1 VAIAAVA
8 NAFHAQ
14 HKKVVVVLNIG
25 GVVDVM
31 QWRDQVD
38 AILLAWQPGLEGGN
52 AITDV
57 LSGKVDPSGKLATT
71 FPGKYE
77 DVPSAKSFPG
87 KEFPEQATTGMM
99 GMKMVPAEVTYQE
112 GIYVGYRYYTTFNV
126 KPAYEF
132 GYGLSYTS
140 FSYSDLKL
148 SSSTFKGTL
157 TATVKVTNTG
167 QAPGKE
173 VVQLYVGAPA
183 AKLDKP
189 VEELR
194 AFGKT
199 GLLQPGKSETL
210 TFVLTSAD
218 LASFDM
224 PSSSWVA
231 ESGQYTVKIG
241 ASSTDIKQAATFTLP
256 ADLVVEKDHKVL
268 APQVSIDELKH

>member
-1 VAIAAVA
+1 
-8 NAFHAQ
+8 
-14 HKKVVVVLNIG
+14 
-25 GVVDVM
+25 M

-71 FPGKYE
+71 FPAKYE

-87 KEFPEQATTGMM
+87 KEFPDKATPGMM
-99 GMKMVPAEVTYQE
+99 GMRSIPAEVTYQE
-112 GIYVGYRYYTTFNV
+112 GVYVGYRYYSTFNV
-126 KPAYEF
+126 KPAYAF

-148 SSSTFKGTL
+148 SSSAFKGKL
-157 TATVKVTNTG
+157 TVTVNVTNTG
-167 QAPGKE
+167 QVAGKE
-173 VVQLYVGAPA
+173 VVQLYVSAPA
-183 AKLDKP
+183 TKLDKP
-189 VEELR
+189 AEELR

-199 GLLQPGKSETL
+199 GLLQPGKSQAL
-210 TFVLTSAD
+210 TFVLTAAD
-218 LASFDM
+218 LASFDT

-231 ESGQYTVKIG
+231 EGGQYTVKIG
-241 ASSTDIKQAATFTLP
+241 ASSADIRLSAGFTLP

-268 APQVSIDELKH
+268 APQVQIDELKH